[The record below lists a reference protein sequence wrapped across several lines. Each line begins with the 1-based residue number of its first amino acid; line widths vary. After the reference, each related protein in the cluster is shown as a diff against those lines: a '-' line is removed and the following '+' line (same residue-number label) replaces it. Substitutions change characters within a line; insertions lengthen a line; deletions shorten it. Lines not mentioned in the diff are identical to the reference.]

1 MRTPTV
7 RLLLFSGLLVPIIFW
22 TSTIIAGI
30 LHGNYNH
37 FRDTVSELG
46 AIGTRSEKLMT
57 IFTWICTILSFTFL
71 VGLVT
76 VCRKLNFNKLPLI
89 GILGF
94 TIMFGWAATF
104 HSGNSLHSKAGP
116 ALILLLIGPL
126 LSTILWRGKEF
137 KKLRLFSVLSFA
149 IMLLIILRAI
159 PSTIIQN
166 NYTGL
171 IQRFVH
177 LGWSVWFVSLSLTF
191 MTLMSNR
198 ANVPAGSS

>member
-1 MRTPTV
+1 MKTPTI
-7 RLLLFSGLLVPIIFW
+7 RLLLFSGLLVPILFW

-37 FRDTVSELG
+37 FRNTVSELG
-46 AIGTRSEKLMT
+46 AIGSSSEELMT
-57 IFTWICTILSFTFL
+57 IFTWTCTILSFTFL
-71 VGLVT
+71 VGLVA
-76 VCRKLNFNKLPLI
+76 VCRQLNLNKIPLI

-94 TIMFGWAATF
+94 GVMFGWAATF
-104 HSGNSLHSKAGP
+104 HSGNPLHSKAGP
-116 ALILLLIGPL
+116 ALLLLLIGPL
-126 LSTILWRGKEF
+126 LSTILWRGKKF
-137 KKLRLFSVLSFA
+137 KKLRLYSLVSFV

-191 MTLMSNR
+191 LTLATNR
-198 ANVPAGSS
+198 VNVPAGSS